1 MFPTATLGKQLS
13 NQSSLV
19 GRSADIAPAKKPLWA
34 EAANKVAG
42 EVLRIIQ
49 LHADGRH
56 VFLLEREVSLEGDGP
71 GMGIGL

>member
-1 MFPTATLGKQLS
+1 MFPTATCGNEPS

-19 GRSADIAPAKKPLWA
+19 GRSADIARAKKPLWA
-34 EAANKVAG
+34 EAKTRSRARFY
-42 EVLRIIQ
+42 RIIQ

-56 VFLLEREVSLEGDGP
+56 VFLHEREVSLEGNGP

>member
-1 MFPTATLGKQLS
+1 MLPTATLGNDPAIKVRWSVDRQTS
-13 NQSSLV
+13 
-19 GRSADIAPAKKPLWA
+19 APAKKPFWA

-56 VFLLEREVSLEGDGP
+56 VFLLEREVSLEGNGP